1 MTAKSH
7 HSERLSGAT
16 KEKLTTEEYARLAVE
31 IASDRLGSDI
41 ALLDIASVSDF
52 ADYFIIVSGETGRHL
67 DAIANDVQRSLR
79 DRGLRVLHRE
89 GAAPG
94 GWILLDYGAVVVHIF
109 DRETRERYDLERLWS
124 RAKEIVRV
132 Q

>member
-1 MTAKSH
+1 MTTTTHQAEGS
-7 HSERLSGAT
+7 
-16 KEKLTTEEYARLAVE
+16 KEELTIEEYARLAVD

-41 ALLDIASVSDF
+41 ALLDIGAVSDF

-67 DAIANDVQRSLR
+67 DAISNDVQRGLR
-79 DRGLRVLHRE
+79 EKGLRVLHRE
-89 GAAPG
+89 GTAPG
-94 GWILLDYGAVVVHIF
+94 GWILLDYGAVVVHVF
-109 DRETRERYDLERLWS
+109 DRATRERYDLERLWS